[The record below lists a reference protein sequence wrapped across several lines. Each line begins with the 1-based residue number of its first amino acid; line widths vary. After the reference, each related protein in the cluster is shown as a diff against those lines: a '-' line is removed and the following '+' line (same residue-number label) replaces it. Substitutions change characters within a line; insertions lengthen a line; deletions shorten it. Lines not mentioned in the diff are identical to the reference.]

1 MLNRSL
7 LIVRFKQPFLDWAV
21 SLDDSGLVPEL
32 GDETA
37 YLVPE
42 FDDEKEAERILKR
55 VYEEVFERELTSW
68 DTQESRWP
76 KPRTLALFREWFDIQ
91 LHSMVEDLGDDAL
104 EDDGVG
110 DYSLIF
116 VKAHRYIR

>member
-37 YLVPE
+37 YLIPE

-55 VYEEVFERELTSW
+55 VYEEVFERELSSW

-91 LHSMVEDLGDDAL
+91 LHSMVDDLGDDAL
-104 EDDGVG
+104 EDDEE
-110 DYSLIF
+110 
-116 VKAHRYIR
+116 